1 MADVKWQR
9 AAILFSADP
18 RTVTVDDA
26 ARHLADHEELYWEV
40 GFQILRDK
48 FVYPLYGFIHIMGR
62 QVEYRATIR
71 KIVRFSSAEY
81 EDETFGAEVKP
92 GLWIREW
99 KENINQVRA
108 RSWKNSLVM
117 TEIVP
122 FSYDTYSF
130 KKYDGTK
137 IKRPPETY
145 IRVLLP
151 EDRA

>member
-40 GFQILRDK
+40 GFQILR
-48 FVYPLYGFIHIMGR
+48 G
-62 QVEYRATIR
+62 